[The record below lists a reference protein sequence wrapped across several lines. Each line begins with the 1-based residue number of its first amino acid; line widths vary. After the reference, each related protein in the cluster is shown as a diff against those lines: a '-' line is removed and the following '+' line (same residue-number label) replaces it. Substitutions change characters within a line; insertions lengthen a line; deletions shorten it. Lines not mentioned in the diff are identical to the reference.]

1 MASMITSAGSASGM
15 DFESIIA
22 SMVEA
27 KKASLSKTTSTRKA
41 ETELEISGVGKLK
54 SALKSFQDAIKALTE
69 DNGFNERKVTTDL
82 TEENQYFTVST
93 DEDAANG
100 SYNISVE
107 QLAQTEKISQE
118 FTTGTKFSAG
128 TLTFTIP
135 GAKDEYGNFLKDD
148 QGQEIKE
155 RTFTVEISQDD
166 TLESVRKKINAND
179 YGVTATI
186 VNTGG
191 KQKLV
196 LDSGISGKDATFKVS
211 GTAGLED
218 FNYDSANTVGGVMK
232 DGNWDVTHKAQ
243 DAVIMVDGYKITSDT
258 NEFDNAIS
266 GLTITANK
274 VSAKD
279 EHGGTITNSVEISA
293 DNDKVTE
300 KMQNFVNAYNTLMST
315 MDELYKHNTYTDG
328 ANNYDGGELAGDN
341 MLRGLQNQ
349 LQSMMSSMG
358 NTTNGLN
365 IYSMGFELESDGTI
379 TLNTTD
385 FKEGLT
391 DNFNALVNML
401 TGDDGLLTKFND
413 TVEEYTKSAGIL
425 DKRTETLNLELDRY
439 EDQENENAT
448 YLEQYE
454 ENLRQRYAKLDT
466 TIANY
471 NNSLSYLQSALM

>member
-22 SMVEA
+22 AMVEA
-27 KKASLSKTTSTRKA
+27 KSASISNTTTTRKA
-41 ETELEISGVGKLK
+41 ETELELSGVGKLK
-54 SALKSFQDAIKALTE
+54 SALKTFQESIEALTE
-69 DNGFNERKVTTDL
+69 GTGFNERKVTTDL
-82 TEENQYFTVST
+82 TEENQYFTVT
-93 DEDAANG
+93 TNDDAANG
-100 SYNISVE
+100 NYNISVE
-107 QLAQTEKISQE
+107 KLAQTEKIAQTFS
-118 FTTGTKFSAG
+118 TGTTFTAG
-128 TLTFTIP
+128 TLKFTVP
-135 GAKDEYGNFLKDD
+135 GVKDENGNWTKDEH
-148 QGQEIKE
+148 GVEIKE
-155 RTFTVEISQDD
+155 RTFEIKVDD
-166 TLESVRKKINAND
+166 GETLESLRRKINNND

-186 VNTGG
+186 LNTSNG
-191 KQKLV
+191 QKLV
-196 LDSGISGKDATFKVS
+196 LDSGYSGDNSTFKIE
-211 GTAGLED
+211 GTGGMSS
-218 FNYDSANTVGGVMK
+218 FSYDSTATSAANDTNGAWTVSQ
-232 DGNWDVTHKAQ
+232 KAQ
-243 DAVIMVDGYKITSDT
+243 SAVIKVDGEEMKSDT

-279 EHGGTITNSVEISA
+279 GGASVTNSVAITA

-315 MDELYKHNTYTDG
+315 MDDLYKHNTYTDG
-328 ANNYDGGELAGDN
+328 ENNYDGGELAGDN
-341 MLRGLQNQ
+341 MLRSLQNQ
-349 LQSMMSSMG
+349 LQNMMSSMG
-358 NTTNGLN
+358 NGANGMN

-379 TLNTTD
+379 SLDKTE

-401 TGDDGLLTKFND
+401 TGDDGLLTRFDK

-425 DKRTETLNLELDRY
+425 DKRTETLNMEVDRY
-439 EDQENENAT
+439 EEEENENAL
-448 YLEQYE
+448 YLEEYE

>member
-15 DFESIIA
+15 DFESIISA
-22 SMVEA
+22 MVEA
-27 KKASLSKTTSTRKA
+27 KSASISNTTTTRKA

-54 SALKSFQDAIKALTE
+54 SALKTFQEAIEALTE
-69 DNGFNERKVTTDL
+69 GTGFNERKVTTDL

-93 DEDAANG
+93 EEDAANG
-100 SYNISVE
+100 NYNISVD
-107 QLAQTEKISQE
+107 QLAQSEKIAQK
-118 FTTGTKFSAG
+118 FDTGKTFSAG
-128 TLTFTIP
+128 TLKFTVP
-135 GAKDEYGNFLKDD
+135 GVKDENGNWTTDSN
-148 QGQEIKE
+148 GTEIKE
-155 RTFTVEISQDD
+155 RTFEIEVEDGD
-166 TLESVRKKINAND
+166 TLDSLRRKINNND

-186 VNTGG
+186 LNTKDG
-191 KQKLV
+191 QKLV
-196 LDSGISGKDATFKVS
+196 IDSGFSGDDATFKIE
-211 GTAGLED
+211 GTGGMTD
-218 FNYDSANTVGGVMK
+218 FNYDSTTNTAGK
-232 DGNWDVTHKAQ
+232 WDVTQHAQ
-243 DAVIMVDGYKITSDT
+243 DAVIRVDGEEMRSDT

-274 VSAKD
+274 LSAKD
-279 EHGGTITNSVEISA
+279 EHGDVITNSVAITA

-315 MDELYKHNTYTDG
+315 MDDLYKHNTYTDG
-328 ANNYDGGELAGDN
+328 ENNYDGGELAGDN
-341 MLRGLQNQ
+341 MLRSLQNQ
-349 LQSMMSSMG
+349 LQNMMSSMG
-358 NTTNGLN
+358 NGANGMN

-379 TLNTTD
+379 SLDKTE

-401 TGDDGLLTKFND
+401 TGDDGLLTRFND

-425 DKRTETLNLELDRY
+425 DKRTETLNMEVDRY
-439 EDQENENAT
+439 EEEENENAL
-448 YLEQYE
+448 YLEEYE